1 MNIRNNNNTNNQ
13 YIKHLEIEEIIKTVE
28 SILKEYSYYV
38 ERVKNSEKKI
48 YLMNEYES
56 DCSLNTHQIIN
67 KYTNKI
73 IKLQE
78 FLNHNANAN
87 SDKDLKLIIFVFDE
101 MELYWNR
108 VIEGL
113 TMKLEREMIND
124 MEYTR
129 KVNMFRH
136 PIKRIKHSKELV
148 EGQLLLKELGV

>member
-28 SILKEYSYYV
+28 SIQTEYTYYIG
-38 ERVKNSEKKI
+38 RVKNSDKKI

-56 DCSLNTHQIIN
+56 DCGLNAHQLIN

-78 FLNHNANAN
+78 FLNHNRNNN
-87 SDKDLKLIIFVFDE
+87 SNTNLKLIIFVFDE
-101 MELYWNR
+101 MESYWDR

-113 TMKLEREMIND
+113 AMKLEREMIGD
-124 MEYTR
+124 REY
-129 KVNMFRH
+129 
-136 PIKRIKHSKELV
+136 
-148 EGQLLLKELGV
+148 